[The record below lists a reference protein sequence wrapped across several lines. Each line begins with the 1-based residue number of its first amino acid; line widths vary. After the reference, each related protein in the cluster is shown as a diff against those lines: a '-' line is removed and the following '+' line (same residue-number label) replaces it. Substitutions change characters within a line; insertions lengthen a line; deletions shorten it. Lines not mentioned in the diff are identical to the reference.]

1 MNECTALRRCI
12 LPLLGIL
19 GLVLATMSFSTPAAI
34 AQEAAPSAQEQAKQS
49 ATDEIPPLPLSPI
62 EKAEKDGTALRISLK
77 DLTKLALQYNLD
89 IAIQDTNEQLS
100 QQRILQQYGNYD
112 PELRAQLSLN
122 STKNANTNLASY
134 STASYNK
141 SDRAQWNLTFS
152 QPVKTGGTLQAQWNS
167 GRSDNNSTFSLFTP
181 QYSSSMTV
189 QFTQP
194 LWRNLRIDSTR
205 SQIKI
210 TNLDLKTT
218 DSQFKQKVTDTISNI
233 QSSYWDLVSAIRSY
247 EIRRN
252 AVKLA
257 QINLRDNRKKV
268 EVGTLAPID
277 VTDAEANEASRE
289 VDLISA
295 EETILRAENTL
306 RSLISNDRNSEI
318 WSKVIVPIDL
328 PDFQEYKV
336 DVGTAIDTALKS
348 RPELEQADISLKQLD
363 IQKQLN
369 ENLRKWQ
376 FDLTASFGSNGTA
389 GPQSYRVDSFTG
401 LPVLDQNGNKI
412 PQTPEPLVGGL
423 GTAYKTIFTEGF
435 TNWSVGFQVTIP
447 LRHRSLDAQIAQQDI
462 QRRQQLMNLRKTE
475 QSIQVDVRNAI
486 QSLETNR
493 KQVETA
499 GVARKLAEERLDGEE
514 KRFEAGLSQNYLVL
528 QRQNEVSSAQFTEL
542 QALIGYKKAV
552 ITLQKAM
559 YTLLESNEF
568 EIAKGSSNNVGDL
581 K

>member
-34 AQEAAPSAQEQAKQS
+34 AKEAAPSAQEQAKQS

>member
-12 LPLLGIL
+12 LPLLGIP

-34 AQEAAPSAQEQAKQS
+34 ALEAAPSAQEQAKQS

-336 DVGTAIDTALKS
+336 DVGTAIDTALKN
-348 RPELEQADISLKQLD
+348 RPELEQADISLKQLG

-401 LPVLDQNGNKI
+401 QPVLDQNGNKI

-447 LRHRSLDAQIAQQDI
+447 LRNRSLDAQIAQQDI

-528 QRQNEVSSAQFTEL
+528 QQ
-542 QALIGYKKAV
+542 
-552 ITLQKAM
+552 
-559 YTLLESNEF
+559 
-568 EIAKGSSNNVGDL
+568 
-581 K
+581 